1 MVAVAVAITAL
12 VLGSG
17 ASAAITG
24 GRSVNPLDGL
34 QQVVAELTGG
44 RTEEQLAA
52 YDEAK
57 QHLAAARSA
66 VKAGEVTKARAE
78 LDEITPLL
86 ARLTDDDQKVVKRA
100 VTQVEKDLSR

>member
-24 GRSVNPLDGL
+24 GRSVNPLDGI

-52 YDEAK
+52 YNEAK
-57 QHLAAARSA
+57 QHIAEAKSYARA
-66 VKAGEVTKARAE
+66 DEVAKAREE
-78 LDEITPLL
+78 LDKITPLL
-86 ARLTDDDQKVVKRA
+86 ARLTDDDQKVIKKA
-100 VTQVEKDLSR
+100 LSQLEKSLPG